1 MNVLLTGAGRRSY
14 LVHFFQEALG
24 QRGGVIA
31 CDASASAPALV
42 RADEQM
48 VVPAMDHPD
57 YFDVLL
63 SICREKRVRLI
74 VSGNDLEL
82 AGLARHA
89 PRFRDVGAIPLVAS
103 PEVVA
108 TCLDKWA
115 AFRWLRA
122 RGLSTP
128 KTYLTLADAKV
139 AIARGALQFPVLIK
153 PRWGTSSIGVELVES
168 EHELGLAHQWGKI
181 LIRRTILAKL
191 NQAAPE
197 HAFVIQERIDGQ
209 EYGMDV
215 VNDLKGNYVATL
227 ARRKL
232 AMRAGNTDRAI
243 SVAEPRLDRLGKI
256 LGQRLGHIGSI
267 DCDVMVT
274 DKDCFVLDIN
284 PRLGGGYPFSHTA
297 GANLPAALIAWAEGA
312 EPDPAWLRCKPGVLS
327 SKYDAMIVM
336 AMDHQIPAKVVGLSI
351 GTAEAEAAANQ
362 RVVPTSSFISGSIA

>member
-1 MNVLLTGAGRRSY
+1 MNVLLTGAGRRNY
-14 LVHFFQEALG
+14 LVHYFQEALG

-122 RGLSTP
+122 RGLATP
-128 KTYLTLADAKV
+128 KTYVTLADAKV

-168 EHELGLAHQWGKI
+168 EHELELAHQWGKI

-197 HAFVIQERIDGQ
+197 HAFVIQEHIDGQ
-209 EYGMDV
+209 ECGMDV

-243 SVAEPRLDRLGKI
+243 SVAEPRLDRLGKV
-256 LGQRLGHIGSI
+256 LGQRLGHIGSV

-274 DKDCFVLDIN
+274 DENCFVLDIN
-284 PRLGGGYPFSHTA
+284 PRLGGGYPFSHMA

-327 SKYDAMIVM
+327 SKYDAVIVM
-336 AMDHQIPAKVVGLSI
+336 AMDHQVPGKVVGLSI
-351 GTAEAEAAANQ
+351 GTAEADAAANQ
-362 RVVPTSSFISGSIA
+362 PVVSTSSFISGSIA